1 MSTKIRGM
9 KMFKI
14 DYSYLEDCDGN
25 YSKSI
30 DKIETVERYM
40 NTAAN
45 GLPVALVLDTVLAI
59 LGLKEENDER
69 I

>member
-1 MSTKIRGM
+1 
-9 KMFKI
+9 MFKI

-45 GLPVALVLDTVLAI
+45 GLPVTLVLDTVLAI
-59 LGLKEENDER
+59 LGLQEENDEQNK
-69 I
+69 